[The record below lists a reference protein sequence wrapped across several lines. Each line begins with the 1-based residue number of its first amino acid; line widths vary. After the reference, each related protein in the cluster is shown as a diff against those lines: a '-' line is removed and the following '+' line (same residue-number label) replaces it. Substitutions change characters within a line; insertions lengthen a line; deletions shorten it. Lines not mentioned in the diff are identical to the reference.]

1 MNVSEPSSYIERSF
15 SHRVLLW
22 NFVKTTFWGPKGVPY
37 SEVYLTPPHRSTS
50 GDNPET
56 VFIDDSN
63 SGPGTPNTKR
73 VPSLAPK
80 SDPSPSKVSDPSLNN
95 APSSS
100 SVEGG
105 SLENRKKSSNDL
117 VTKGSPQRT
126 TSRDSIGSLPKMIW
140 NSSRNPSFDFTDV
153 PHNLVACSE
162 CEHYHGTLNEVLTV
176 ILDTSLTAVRG
187 GGGGGVWKTH
197 SLKRESTSGL
207 LSLYTS
213 R

>member
-1 MNVSEPSSYIERSF
+1 MEFRKD
-15 SHRVLLW
+15 HLL
-22 NFVKTTFWGPKGVPY
+22 GPQRCPLFRGL
-37 SEVYLTPPHRSTS
+37 SDPPHRSTS

-80 SDPSPSKVSDPSLNN
+80 SDPMPSKVSDPSLNN

-100 SVEGG
+100 SAEGG

-162 CEHYHGTLNEVLTV
+162 CEHYHATLNEVLTV

-187 GGGGGVWKTH
+187 GGGGVGGGVWKTH

-207 LSLYTS
+207 LSLYNS